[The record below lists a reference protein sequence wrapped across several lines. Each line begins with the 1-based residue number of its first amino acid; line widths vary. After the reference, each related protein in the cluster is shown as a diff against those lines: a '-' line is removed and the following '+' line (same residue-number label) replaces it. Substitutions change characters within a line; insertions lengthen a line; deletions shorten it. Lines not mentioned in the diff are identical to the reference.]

1 MAGTSIEV
9 IKKWIG
15 HGNEEMIRRYTHLGP
30 DFMHAELEKVPDFGP
45 KITDFDPIDPR
56 TEVTA

>member
-15 HGNEEMIRRYTHLGP
+15 HGSEAIIRRYAHLRP
-30 DFMHAELEKVPDFGP
+30 DFMQAELEKVADFGP
-45 KITDFDPIDPR
+45 AIAQFDPIDPR
-56 TEVTA
+56 TEVAA